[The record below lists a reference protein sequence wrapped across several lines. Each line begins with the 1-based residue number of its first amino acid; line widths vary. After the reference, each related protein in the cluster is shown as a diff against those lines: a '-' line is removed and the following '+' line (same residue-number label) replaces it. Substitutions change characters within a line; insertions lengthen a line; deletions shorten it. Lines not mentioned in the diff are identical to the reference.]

1 MQVRIHKLYW
11 ASKYVTNIMD
21 IVSSFT
27 NSVVFFLQFGIISN
41 YVTKLHLFSFD
52 CYLKH
57 QNYYTEMIE
66 KTVFSL
72 KWVNIHWG
80 KNRENFVFF
89 PKKFPFFSFKM
100 GELLAHFER
109 KNGSILGKI
118 QNFLTIFPSV
128 VLRFIVLLCTNY
140 KHMHGQDRP

>member
-72 KWVNIHWG
+72 KWVNVHWG
-80 KNRENFVFF
+80 KNQENFVFL
-89 PKKFPFFSFKM
+89 PKKFIFSQNGWIISPFFP
-100 GELLAHFER
+100 R
-109 KNGSILGKI
+109 NVNILGKI
-118 QNFLTIFPSV
+118 PNFLTIFPSV